1 MAIYTGTEHF
11 YRRNP
16 EEVADVLRHKGFKE
30 EWSII
35 TPFQQE
41 IKMYHKIQN
50 KFALLRKQ
58 GKHTVVD
65 YSR

>member
-58 GKHTVVD
+58 GKHTVVN

>member
-41 IKMYHKIQN
+41 IKMYHKLQN
-50 KFALLRKQ
+50 KFAMLRKQ
-58 GKHTVVD
+58 GNNVVVN
-65 YSR
+65 YSK

>member
-50 KFALLRKQ
+50 KFALLRQ
-58 GKHTVVD
+58 AGKHTVVD

>member
-11 YRRNP
+11 YRRSP

-41 IKMYHKIQN
+41 IKMFHKLQN

-58 GKHTVVD
+58 GNHTVVD

>member
-35 TPFQQE
+35 TPFQKE
-41 IKMYHKIQN
+41 IKMFHKLQN

-58 GKHTVVD
+58 GNHTVVD